1 MKPRMLWIAILIL
14 VVLVAVAVRMR
25 KILLP
30 AMLPT
35 SWLWPVK
42 GHSTV
47 SSPFG
52 SRTAPTAGASTDH
65 NGIDIPAPVGT
76 PVQAPWNGTV
86 RQVYWN
92 SAGGNQLII
101 DHDDGRVS
109 GYAHLD
115 TTAVVAGQKVSRGE
129 TIATVGSTGHVTGPH
144 LHFTARPSKSAPHI
158 DPLDLYA

>member
-1 MKPRMLWIAILIL
+1 M
-14 VVLVAVAVRMR
+14 
-25 KILLP
+25 
-30 AMLPT
+30 
-35 SWLWPVK
+35 
-42 GHSTV
+42 
-47 SSPFG
+47 
-52 SRTAPTAGASTDH
+52 
-65 NGIDIPAPVGT
+65 
-76 PVQAPWNGTV
+76 QAPWNGTV